1 MIAAS
6 EKTNDIFSS
15 LRIIS
20 IFTKT
25 IDSEIDHYFIHRIS
39 NGQVIIEENASYHYC
54 LYKYRRDLR
63 YCSYENGRTLESE
76 SKME

>member
-20 IFTKT
+20 IFTNT
-25 IDSEIDHYFIHRIS
+25 IDSEINHYFIPWIN
-39 NGQVIIEENASYHYC
+39 NGQVI
-54 LYKYRRDLR
+54 L
-63 YCSYENGRTLESE
+63 
-76 SKME
+76 